1 LRREVVFSTDVRD
14 QQGQEQATMTTIGEV
29 QARGGRPSRAAAV
42 SPLGELGWWCFQ
54 HRRLVAAGW
63 VLVLVVMTVAGRMA
77 GSAFKTDLTGGN
89 TQSQQAA
96 AFLRQHFP
104 AQAGDIAQVVFATR
118 APVTSAADR
127 ARINQTLAGLAGL
140 PHVEFVRGPFGSG
153 AAHQM
158 SPDGHLAYGV
168 VQFDRSGDAL
178 PDAAVQQVIG
188 RALGAA
194 GPGFEV
200 QLGGAPVQKTENPAF
215 GKSEAAGILAA
226 VVILLLAFGS
236 VIAMALPIV
245 IAIAAVATTF
255 GVLDVLS
262 HVVTVPS
269 FGPELAALVGL
280 GVGIDY
286 ALFVVTRYRA
296 ALHAGADPRQA
307 VETAMAVSG
316 RAVVFAGSTVV
327 LSLLGLFLL
336 GLPFIYG
343 AALGAIIA
351 VAVVMAASVTL
362 LPAGLGFAGA
372 SIDRLSVRRRHPS
385 SPASGPAHGW
395 WWRWSRQVQ
404 RRPWLAGATALAAL
418 ALLAVPFTSL
428 RLAFTDA
435 GTSPA
440 SYTSRQ
446 AYDLLTRGF
455 GPGANGPLVVA
466 LNLSGP
472 AGQPAVASLRGDL
485 ARQPDVLSVTP
496 PHYNPAK
503 TAAVLTVIPRTSPQ
517 DARTAA
523 LVQRLR
529 RSAVPHAV
537 AGTGISALI
546 GGETAASI
554 DTSGVISAHLAVVV
568 GFVIALSVLLLAAAF
583 RSVIVPLVSA
593 GLTLVSTAAAYGVM
607 VAVFQWGWLGSGI
620 DNGATAPVDPWIP
633 LMLFALLF
641 GFSMDYQVFLLSR
654 IREEWLGGATDS
666 DAVANGLAA
675 TGRVITSAAA
685 IMICVFAAFVLG
697 DLRVLRVIG
706 LGMAVAIFLD
716 ATLVRM
722 IAMPAALRLLG
733 RASWWFP
740 RWLDRV
746 TPAFLAEATPEA
758 MATPQATAA
767 PIPAV
772 SAPGAVHGTASIRES
787 LR

>member
-1 LRREVVFSTDVRD
+1 
-14 QQGQEQATMTTIGEV
+14 MTTLV
-29 QARGGRPSRAAAV
+29 MRAGGDRAAQGAAA
-42 SPLGELGWWCFQ
+42 SPLGRLGAWCFG
-54 HRRLVAAGW
+54 HRRLVAVGW
-63 VLVLVVMTVAGRMA
+63 LVVLVAMTLAGRVA
-77 GSAFKTDLTGGN
+77 GSAFRTDLTGGN

-96 AFLRQHFP
+96 SFLRDQFP

-118 APVTSAADR
+118 APVTTAADR
-127 ARINQTLAGLAGL
+127 ARINRTLAGLAGL
-140 PHVEFVRGPFGSG
+140 PDVASVRGPFSPG
-153 AAHQM
+153 AAHQV
-158 SPDGHLAYGV
+158 SADGHLAYGI
-168 VQFDRSGDAL
+168 VQFDRGGDAL
-178 PDAAVQQVIG
+178 PDAAISRVIT
-188 RALGAA
+188 RARGAA
-194 GPGFEV
+194 GPGFNV
-200 QLGGAPVQKTENPAF
+200 QLGGTPVQKTENPAF
-215 GKSEAAGILAA
+215 GTSEAAGILAA

-245 IAIAAVATTF
+245 TAIVGVSATF
-255 GVLDVLS
+255 GVLDVAS
-262 HVVTVPS
+262 HAVAVPS

-286 ALFVVTRYRA
+286 ALFVVTRYRS
-296 ALHAGADPRQA
+296 ALGAGAAPQQA
-307 VETAMAVSG
+307 VMTAMAISG
-316 RAVVFAGSTVV
+316 RAVVLAGSTVV

-351 VAVVMAASVTL
+351 VLLVMAASLTL
-362 LPAGLGFAGA
+362 LPAGLGFAGTG
-372 SIDRLSVRRRHPS
+372 IDRLRVARRSR
-385 SPASGPAHGW
+385 PATPAGTTQTW

-404 RRPWLAGATALAAL
+404 RRPWPALAAAL
-418 ALLAVPFTSL
+418 AVLAVLAVPFASL

-446 AYDLLTRGF
+446 AYDLIAEGF
-455 GPGANGPLVVA
+455 GPGANGPLIVA
-466 LNLSGP
+466 LRLPGP
-472 AGQPAVASLRGDL
+472 GGQPAAASSLRQDL
-485 ARQPDVLSVTP
+485 ARQHDVSFVTP
-496 PHYNPAK
+496 PEFNPAR

-529 RSAVPHAV
+529 QVAVPRAT
-537 AGTGISALI
+537 AGTGIRALI
-546 GGETAASI
+546 GGQTAASI
-554 DTSGVISAHLAVVV
+554 DTSGVISRDLAAVV
-568 GFVIALSVLLLAAAF
+568 GFVIALSVLLLMAAF

-593 GLTLVSTAAAYGVM
+593 GLTLASTAAAYGVI

-620 DNGATAPVDPWIP
+620 GNGATAPVDPWIP

-654 IREEWLGGATDS
+654 IRERWLEGASES
-666 DAVANGLAA
+666 DAVADGLAA

-706 LGMAVAIFLD
+706 LGMAAAIFLD

-722 IAMPAALRLLG
+722 VAMPAALRLLG
-733 RASWWFP
+733 RASWRFP
-740 RWLDRV
+740 RCLDRAI
-746 TPAFLAEATPEA
+746 PAFLSETRPEPTP
-758 MATPQATAA
+758 AA
-767 PIPAV
+767 PARPAGH
-772 SAPGAVHGTASIRES
+772 PTTRT
-787 LR
+787 